1 MKNLK
6 FVVLA
11 ALLTAFAGEQ
21 SLASDLSFS
30 ETEIAHNNHI
40 LNVKREDAVNAL
52 LSEYA
57 LPEKTI
63 GAHSNVI
70 GAEFSDSG
78 YIKSLLVFD
87 REGPLK
93 YVGEK
98 PGITVA
104 TCWRED
110 MAFSESAMDY
120 MERGN
125 VSFFIIDNSAGA
137 LLAKAMNH
145 VPDIDSIALNA
156 KRNKLKVGGNAH
168 QCQIPKFIS
177 HPLS

>member
-11 ALLTAFAGEQ
+11 TLLNAFAGEQ
-21 SLASDLSFS
+21 PLASDLSFAES
-30 ETEIAHNNHI
+30 ETVHNNHI
-40 LNVKREDAVNAL
+40 LNVKRESAVAAL

-57 LPEKTI
+57 LPKKTI
-63 GAHSNVI
+63 GQHSNVI

-78 YIKSLLVFD
+78 YIKSLLIFD
-87 REGPLK
+87 REGPLT

-98 PGITVA
+98 PGISVA
-104 TCWRED
+104 TCWRDD

-120 MERGN
+120 MRVGS
-125 VSFFIIDNSAGA
+125 VSFFIVNDSAFGTDVEA
-137 LLAKAMNH
+137 LSHIPNIISVVQDRKN
-145 VPDIDSIALNA
+145 DT
-156 KRNKLKVGGNAH
+156 LKVRGNAH
-168 QCQIPKFIS
+168 QCEIPKFIS

>member
-30 ETEIAHNNHI
+30 ELERVSDNHI
-40 LNVKREDAVNAL
+40 LNVKRESSVTAL

-57 LPEKTI
+57 LPEKIT
-63 GAHSNVI
+63 GEYSHVI

-87 REGPLK
+87 RQGPLA
-93 YVGEK
+93 YVGDK
-98 PGITVA
+98 PGIAGA
-104 TCWRED
+104 TCWRDD

-137 LLAKAMNH
+137 LVVKAMNH
-145 VPDIDSIALNA
+145 IPDIDSIALNA
-156 KRNKLKVGGNAH
+156 KRDKLKVGGDAH